1 MSRFKVLAGFPR
13 EVKVLTAAGFFVAV
27 GFGVIV
33 PAMPLYAKSFG
44 ANNAAVG
51 LIVSMFAV
59 ARFSSGLF
67 SGKLVDRFGERMV
80 FAIGILMVS
89 FFTLLCAVATSYT
102 QLLVFRSL
110 GGLGSSM
117 FSVAGSSIIMRAVP
131 DDQRGRA
138 QSVYNGSFLVGGITG
153 PAIGGAL
160 TTISLRAPFFTYSV
174 TLFIAGVIGYFFL
187 SPGKPLSHS
196 TMKEKTSMTIPEA
209 LKLMP
214 YRTALILAFVTN
226 WILFGMRSSI
236 LPLFVTEELHSTT
249 AVVGLGFTL
258 TALCQGLLLLPA
270 GTLSDL
276 RGRRMALSIGT
287 TVVMAGVI
295 ILIFAIH
302 PWMFIVAMCILGLG
316 GAFLSTT
323 PANIVGDVI
332 RGKSGQVIAL
342 WQMAGDAGMIVGP
355 ITVGFLSDVYSFR
368 AAFVVSAAVFSI
380 SVLLA
385 YQLPETRRSHLVVA
399 KDGEQTQDLHI
410 EPDHGDH

>member
-1 MSRFKVLAGFPR
+1 MSRFKVLAGLPR
-13 EVKVLTAAGFFVAV
+13 EVKVLTTAGFFVAV

-44 ANNAAVG
+44 ATNTAVG

-67 SGKLVDRFGERMV
+67 SGKLVDRFGERLV
-80 FAIGILMVS
+80 FAVGITMVS
-89 FFTLLCAVATSYT
+89 FFTLLCALAHSFT
-102 QLLVFRSL
+102 QLLIFRSA

-117 FSVAGSSIIMRAVP
+117 FSVAAASIIMRSVS

-138 QSVYNGSFLVGGITG
+138 QSIYNGSFLLGGITG
-153 PAIGGAL
+153 PAIGGVL
-160 TTISLRAPFFTYSV
+160 TAISLRAPFFTYSI
-174 TLFIAGVIGYFFL
+174 TLFLAGATGYFFL
-187 SPGKPLSHS
+187 TPGKPASHPKIKESTNLS
-196 TMKEKTSMTIPEA
+196 MAEA
-209 LKLMP
+209 LKMLP
-214 YRTALILAFVTN
+214 YRTALLLAFVTN

-249 AVVGLGFTL
+249 AIVGLGFTL
-258 TALCQGLLLLPA
+258 AALFQGALLLPA

-276 RGRRMALSIGT
+276 RGRRVALSIGT
-287 TVVMAGVI
+287 TVVMAGVL

-302 PWMFIVAMCILGLG
+302 PWMYLAAMCVTGLG

-323 PANIVGDVI
+323 PANIVGDII

-342 WQMAGDAGMIVGP
+342 WQMAGDAGMIIGP

-380 SVLLA
+380 SILLA
-385 YQLPETRRSHLVVA
+385 YQLPETRQSHLIVA
-399 KDGEQTQDLHI
+399 QDGEQAQDLHI
-410 EPDHGDH
+410 EPDYGDH